1 MSLNM
6 YKTIASV
13 SRHMSKIDD
22 SIVHLSNNRL
32 AGQAVRHSI
41 AVSLVPAKRWLL
53 SFTRY

>member
-1 MSLNM
+1 M

-41 AVSLVPAKRWLL
+41 AVSLVPAKRLLL
-53 SFTRY
+53 SFTRDID